1 MNEEINL
8 SVEDQAFSIDN
19 GTTVYTKKLD
29 ARSKKSGTRMDSANA
44 YLSLRIKRCA
54 RRGYSVDKL
63 AGYIA
68 KHNPLFPVEQL
79 IKEGY
84 LKNFPYTNEELLKVH
99 DLWFTVRERDLEA
112 KFKLLIKE
120 VRE

>member
-1 MNEEINL
+1 MNEEISL

-19 GTTVYTKKLD
+19 GTTVYTKKFD
-29 ARSKKSGTRMDSANA
+29 ARSEKSGTRKDSENT

-68 KHNPLFPVEQL
+68 KHNPLFPVEQKDAFCG
-79 IKEGY
+79 KESY
-84 LKNFPYTNEELLKVH
+84 FLLDTKYITLQISH
-99 DLWFTVRERDLEA
+99 E
-112 KFKLLIKE
+112 
-120 VRE
+120 